1 MNNYYYNSSAIAIAL
16 QQILDVVI
24 QYLALSNISESR
36 SNALF
41 NRICSCFVVFMLVV
55 HNSVELFIL
64 HHLLYQIYLS
74 YKNIFVQIPVIST
87 KFMNTRSC
95 FLPFGMSKS
104 RIKSPQKPRNTTHP
118 HNIHISIS
126 MLCLYIQS
134 SKNIQTQTKDLNY
147 SDREMF

>member
-104 RIKSPQKPRNTTHP
+104 RIKSPPETSQHNTSTTHL
-118 HNIHISIS
+118 HVMSLYHRNMYI
-126 MLCLYIQS
+126 MLSY
-134 SKNIQTQTKDLNY
+134 D
-147 SDREMF
+147 F

>member
-104 RIKSPQKPRNTTHP
+104 RIKSPPETSQHNTSTTHL
-118 HNIHISIS
+118 HVMS
-126 MLCLYIQS
+126 LYHRNMQID
-134 SKNIQTQTKDLNY
+134 NVELRLLIG
-147 SDREMF
+147 EMF